1 MTVVGLAP
9 GVVAHEVDVGA
20 FADFGLHMAK
30 AKRQRVDPHLPL
42 EGELAA
48 AAGHKREVE
57 AWTVPVVEGVENVV
71 PVVDVAAV
79 VQGTREG
86 LVQQQHLVLVQVD
99 LEEFG
104 LHARSV
110 LPVLH
115 PGGAC
120 GFDALL
126 TASLFGAHRAGDFG
140 HKQLECHPAFRR
152 IKVVPNPGKGP
163 PKSPFRELLGVVVE
177 GDFLHL
183 IEIVVQGRNARRVV
197 GVLGLGHP
205 LHQGLG
211 GVDGL
216 LVRPD
221 HRGLEVH
228 AARLERHVDDLRH
241 VALQGD
247 GLALV
252 AQTRVVGAGDAL
264 SSRFKRIHALC
275 IGHGADAGPGK
286 ADVHKGKR
294 HPGGAVK
301 HAAGNGGLGVSR
313 HGEGQ
318 GEERE
323 DPKHQRARRLS

>member
-1 MTVVGLAP
+1 MR
-9 GVVAHEVDVGA
+9 
-20 FADFGLHMAK
+20 F
-30 AKRQRVDPHLPL
+30 
-42 EGELAA
+42 
-48 AAGHKREVE
+48 
-57 AWTVPVVEGVENVV
+57 
-71 PVVDVAAV
+71 
-79 VQGTREG
+79 
-86 LVQQQHLVLVQVD
+86 
-99 LEEFG
+99 
-104 LHARSV
+104 S
-110 LPVLH
+110 
-115 PGGAC
+115 
-120 GFDALL
+120 
-126 TASLFGAHRAGDFG
+126 ASLFGAHRACDFG
-140 HKQLECHPAFRR
+140 HKQRECHPALRGV
-152 IKVVPNPGKGP
+152 KVVPNPGKRP

-183 IEIVVQGRNARRVV
+183 IEIVVQGRDARRVV

-221 HRGLEVH
+221 HCGLEVH

-252 AQTRVVGAGDAL
+252 AQTRVVRPSDAL
-264 SSRFKRIHALC
+264 PSCFERIHALPV
-275 IGHGADAGPGK
+275 GHGSDARPGK
-286 ADVHKGKR
+286 ADVHKGEG

-301 HAAGNGGLGVSR
+301 YAAGNGGLGVSR
-313 HGEGQ
+313 RGEGP